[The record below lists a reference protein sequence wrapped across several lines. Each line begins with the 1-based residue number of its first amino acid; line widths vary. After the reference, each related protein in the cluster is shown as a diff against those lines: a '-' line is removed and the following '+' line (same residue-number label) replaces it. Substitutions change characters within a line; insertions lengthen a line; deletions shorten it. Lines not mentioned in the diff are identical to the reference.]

1 MKGLGPRWILLL
13 HQLPPKPDYARV
25 KIWRQLQRVGA
36 VAIKNS
42 VYVLPRSDQSAEHFQ
57 WILREIRAAG
67 GEGSVCEAVFVD
79 GLSDAQIEGLF
90 RAARE
95 ADYAAIAGE
104 IEEVARN
111 APARRSLPDAT
122 RLDVEA
128 AIGRIRRRL
137 ADVGAIDHFGA
148 PAREVAHAALE
159 RLEGRIR
166 RRPAPARAAARSVA
180 KKGGRVW
187 VTRRGVFVDRI
198 ASAWLIKRFIDP
210 RARFRFVEER
220 DYAPRAG
227 EIRFDMF
234 EAEYTHEGDRCTFET
249 LIARFGL
256 DDRALDAVAEMVH
269 DIDLRDERFGRPET
283 AGFERLLSGL
293 VRKHSSDEDRLTEG
307 WTIVEGFYRAFQ

>member
-95 ADYAAIAGE
+95 ADYAAIARE
-104 IEEVARN
+104 IDEVTRKT
-111 APARRSLPDAT
+111 PAGRSLQDAT
-122 RLDVEA
+122 RQDVEA

-137 ADVGAIDHFGA
+137 AEVSAIDHFGA

-166 RRPAPARAAARSVA
+166 RRPAPDRAATRSVA

-198 ASAWLIKRFIDP
+198 ASAWLIKRLIDP

-227 EIRFDMF
+227 ETRFDMF

-283 AGFERLLSGL
+283 PGFERLLSGL
-293 VRKHSSDEDRLTEG
+293 VRKHSADEDRLTEG